1 VGDADNFRLYHTPG
15 FGWRGPFKFRH
26 VPTNQK
32 GAKTPNE
39 IAAAGVLT
47 SPKTFLRLF
56 VPNSSTLPLTP
67 PNDKSV
73 AELLRSTIH
82 IRMAAVDAPEVN
94 NYEPLWDVGVS
105 L

>member
-1 VGDADNFRLYHTPG
+1 MDHEHRDQVRFRKSFIFGLFLNKSPMRYRVTHRVGDVDNFHLYHTPG

-47 SPKTFLRLF
+47 SPNPNQKKILRQ
-56 VPNSSTLPLTP
+56 PC
-67 PNDKSV
+67 
-73 AELLRSTIH
+73 RSRHPMTN
-82 IRMAAVDAPEVN
+82 A
-94 NYEPLWDVGVS
+94 S
-105 L
+105 